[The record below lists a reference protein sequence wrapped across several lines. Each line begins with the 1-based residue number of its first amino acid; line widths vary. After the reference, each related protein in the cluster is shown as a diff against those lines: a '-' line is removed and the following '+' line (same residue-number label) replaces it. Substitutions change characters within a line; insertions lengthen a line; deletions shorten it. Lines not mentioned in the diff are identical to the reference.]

1 MASAL
6 RKFRLRGNGRT
17 PSPRTIWRDDRGV
30 AAIEFALLLPVLVVL
45 MIGCLEVTMKI
56 WSTQKAE
63 KLSVTLADV
72 IAQSQTVTKSD
83 LTKLT
88 GSVDRIMDPFPFG
101 TNGVVIIS
109 SVYRAQDTEEV
120 KVNWQFKTT
129 GSLTVA
135 SKIGL
140 EGDDA
145 TLPDEL
151 TLNERENV
159 IVAEVFYKYKP
170 IAPGLMFDEAVVYRR
185 AFFKPRLGAL
195 TEKPV

>member
-1 MASAL
+1 MTSVL
-6 RKFRLRGNGRT
+6 RKLLQLR
-17 PSPRTIWRDDRGV
+17 RDTRGV
-30 AAIEFALLLPVLVVL
+30 AAIEFALLLPVLMVL
-45 MIGCLEVTMKI
+45 MIGSLEVTMKI

-72 IAQSQTVTKSD
+72 VAQSQTVTQSD
-83 LTKLT
+83 LVKLT

-101 TNGVVIIS
+101 SEGVVIIS
-109 SVYRAQDTEEV
+109 SVYRAQDTEDV

-129 GSLTVA
+129 GTLSVVSRL
-135 SKIGL
+135 GL

-145 TLPDEL
+145 ELPDDL

-159 IVAEVFYKYKP
+159 IVAEVFYKYHP
-170 IAPGLMFDEAVVYRR
+170 IAPGLMFEESVIYRR

-195 TEKPV
+195 TAKPV

>member
-1 MASAL
+1 MLTRL
-6 RKFRLRGNGRT
+6 RAFRLCGL
-17 PSPRTIWRDDRGV
+17 WRDNRGV
-30 AAIEFALLLPVLVVL
+30 AAIEFALLLPVLVML
-45 MIGCLEVTMKI
+45 LIGSIEVTMKI

-72 IAQSQTVTKSD
+72 VAQSQSVTMSD

-109 SVYRAQDTEEV
+109 SVYRAQDTTEV
-120 KVNWQFKTT
+120 KVNWQFKTS
-129 GSLTVA
+129 GSLSVV
-135 SKIGL
+135 SKIGE

-145 TLPDEL
+145 DMPEDLA
-151 TLNERENV
+151 LNERENV
-159 IVAEVFYKYKP
+159 IVAEVFYKYEP
-170 IAPGLMFDEAVVYRR
+170 IAPGLMFDDVVVYRR

>member
-1 MASAL
+1 MTRVL
-6 RKFRLRGNGRT
+6 RKLRQLR
-17 PSPRTIWRDDRGV
+17 RDNRGV
-30 AAIEFALLLPVLVVL
+30 AAIEFALMLPVLVVL
-45 MIGCLEVTMKI
+45 LIGSIEVTMKI

-72 IAQSQTVTKSD
+72 VAQSQSVSVSD

-88 GSVDRIMDPFPFG
+88 GSIDRIMDPFPFG

-109 SVYRAQDTEEV
+109 SVYRAQDTEDV
-120 KVNWQFKTT
+120 KVNWQFKTS
-129 GSLTVA
+129 GSLSVV
-135 SKIGL
+135 SKLGL
-140 EGDDA
+140 EGADA
-145 TLPDEL
+145 DLPEDL

-170 IAPGLMFDEAVVYRR
+170 VAPGLMFEETVIYRR